1 MLNASAAVECPQN
14 AMADRNRAV
23 DGGVADPV
31 DRDNIRVAYRPRS
44 SYFKVGLGVWIILAV
59 VATAY
64 AIYGEKYVWT
74 LRETFFKTEL
84 ECRVN
89 NASQHG
95 YSERLEDRV
104 HELKSE
110 VRALEE
116 KYNQE
121 SQKSKEL
128 EESLK
133 KLFAAKNEL
142 ADEKLRL
149 QNKEKE
155 LEERNEELST
165 SLSAVQNEKQ
175 ILTSNCQMKI
185 RKLEQD
191 LHPREERTLGSSP
204 PDAGFLVL
212 PVIIVGGLILCMCVG
227 RK

>member
-1 MLNASAAVECPQN
+1 M
-14 AMADRNRAV
+14 
-23 DGGVADPV
+23 
-31 DRDNIRVAYRPRS
+31 
-44 SYFKVGLGVWIILAV
+44 
-59 VATAY
+59 
-64 AIYGEKYVWT
+64 
-74 LRETFFKTEL
+74 
-84 ECRVN
+84 N

-121 SQKSKEL
+121 SQKRKEL

-133 KLFAAKNEL
+133 KLFAAKDEL

-149 QNKEKE
+149 QKEKKE
-155 LEERNEELST
+155 LEEELST
-165 SLSAVQNEKQ
+165 SLSAAQNENQ

-191 LHPREERTLGSSP
+191 RCLHEECTPSP
-204 PDAGFLVL
+204 VPVL
-212 PVIIVGGLILCMCVG
+212 LLAVFIMGGLILCVCVG
-227 RK
+227 GK

>member
-14 AMADRNRAV
+14 AMADRNPAA
-23 DGGVADPV
+23 DGGVADLV
-31 DRDNIRVAYRPRS
+31 DRDNIRVADRPRS
-44 SYFKVGLGVWIILAV
+44 SYFNVGLGVWIILAV

-64 AIYGEKYVWT
+64 AIYGEQYVWT

-84 ECRVN
+84 ECRVD

-95 YSERLEDRV
+95 YSERLEDRI

-133 KLFAAKNEL
+133 KLFAAKDEL

-149 QNKEKE
+149 QKEKKE
-155 LEERNEELST
+155 LKERNEELST
-165 SLSAVQNEKQ
+165 SLSAAQNENQ
-175 ILTSNCQMKI
+175 ILTSNYQMKI

-191 LHPREERTLGSSP
+191 QHLRERTPGSP
-204 PDAGFLVL
+204 APVAGFLVVL
-212 PVIIVGGLILCMCVG
+212 AVMGVLILCICMCVG
-227 RK
+227 GK